1 MNKPYELG
9 GCMKK
14 NLLTVLILSGI
25 SVIASACGSPPAA
38 PITGAITTAPGAF
51 TMGASQCMPLG
62 STIGFQAQGFTFTSF
77 QIKAGTIPSIDTMGM
92 PGQYGTV
99 VVSAAGTRGL
109 YNAPNSRLTITP
121 DGEISMNILPVA
133 AGTPIPNTG
142 YTGGYTGV
150 PTGTTAYTATGT
162 LTLSASKLQQIQY
175 QLQSASGYNNG
186 YNNGYNTGFTAP
198 VPQMGTNCIS
208 GVAISMSHDN
218 YDLYGGRVYLYFNN
232 NSSLYTYMNF

>member
-1 MNKPYELG
+1 
-9 GCMKK
+9 MKK
-14 NLLTVLILSGI
+14 NLLSVLIFSGI
-25 SVIASACGSPPAA
+25 SVIAAACGSPPAA
-38 PITGAITTAPGAF
+38 PVIGPVSTAPGAF

-77 QIKAGTIPSIDTMGM
+77 QIKAGTIPSIDRMGM

-109 YNAPNSRLTITP
+109 YNAPNSRLTVTP

-133 AGTPIPNTG
+133 AGTPMPT
-142 YTGGYTGV
+142 TGYTGV

-175 QLQSASGYNNG
+175 QLQSASGYNT
-186 YNNGYNTGFTAP
+186 GYNTGYTAP